1 MGGGGGVRIFSRR
14 MKIKTHARVKTMKF
28 TDIDKNHHKID
39 YPVKFSFIYKMGQ
52 TMRKLNK
59 KEEKEEKKIVAGGEQ
74 KKVEHAKISPDP
86 SVDEYILLYHTS
98 WQPGV
103 PEHLHNFKA
112 PLLH

>member
-1 MGGGGGVRIFSRR
+1 M
-14 MKIKTHARVKTMKF
+14 
-28 TDIDKNHHKID
+28 
-39 YPVKFSFIYKMGQ
+39 
-52 TMRKLNK
+52 
-59 KEEKEEKKIVAGGEQ
+59 AGGEQ

-103 PEHLHNFKA
+103 PEHLYNFKA